1 MAHKSLASKLPYM
14 KVTFDESR
22 ILIWFIFMRTLK
34 FCISLSDP
42 QIMKYYTKRSTPKI
56 SCSQCLSFCFL
67 QYLDNI
73 LQNPTEEKFRKI
85 RKSNKAFQ
93 ERVASQEGTDMFLEA
108 CGFKTQS
115 LDGEDFWVYS
125 SQIDSET
132 IQMVRVFCEIN
143 FANQRFNTHKQG
155 IFDPVDKAKICFKT
169 FLVFF
174 TKNRCKHI
182 LAFST

>member
-1 MAHKSLASKLPYM
+1 MFVS
-14 KVTFDESR
+14 
-22 ILIWFIFMRTLK
+22 I
-34 FCISLSDP
+34 
-42 QIMKYYTKRSTPKI
+42 
-56 SCSQCLSFCFL
+56 CFL

-115 LDGEDFWVYS
+115 LEGEDFWVYS

-132 IQMVRVFCEIN
+132 IQMVKVFVKLILPTEVLTLRN
-143 FANQRFNTHKQG
+143 
-155 IFDPVDKAKICFKT
+155 KAHLTLCW
-169 FLVFF
+169 
-174 TKNRCKHI
+174 
-182 LAFST
+182 

>member
-1 MAHKSLASKLPYM
+1 MFTMFVFL
-14 KVTFDESR
+14 
-22 ILIWFIFMRTLK
+22 
-34 FCISLSDP
+34 
-42 QIMKYYTKRSTPKI
+42 
-56 SCSQCLSFCFL
+56 FL

-115 LDGEDFWVYS
+115 LEGEDFWVYS

-132 IQMVRVFCEIN
+132 IQMVRGFFCEIN
-143 FANQRFNTHKQG
+143 FANQRFNTQKQG
-155 IFDPVDKAKICFKT
+155 TFDPL
-169 FLVFF
+169 LV
-174 TKNRCKHI
+174 KPKYVSNCCKHI
-182 LAFST
+182 LAFSTKGSKMPCFKIIAIQPLF